1 VLTLPVIGPIAW
13 SGFEHRWLFLFGL
26 VPLALL
32 AVYVVA
38 QIRRRRR
45 LARFV
50 GVASGDAAALSRGV
64 RWRHVPL
71 AITLLGL
78 MLLTVALAGPTRD
91 VRIPRNRAVIMLVV
105 DVSQSMN
112 ATDVDPTRLAAA
124 QKAAKQFA
132 ANLTRGINLGLVA
145 FAGNS
150 TLLVAPNP
158 NHQDTVNAL
167 DKLQTADKTATG
179 EAIFTALQ
187 SISTVGVVL
196 GNDGNTP
203 PPPARI
209 VLLSDGDENV
219 PGNPDNPRGAYTAA
233 RSAKDQ
239 GVPISTIAFGTK
251 DGFVDLDNQ
260 RLPVPVGT
268 DTMTKIADLSGGQTY
283 TATNVAELNHD
294 YESVQNQIGY
304 QVLPGPAAD
313 GWLRL
318 AVFAATVAA
327 ILGLA
332 INRRLPARPSR
343 SSGRWP
349 SPASRTA
356 GTSSTC

>member
-1 VLTLPVIGPIAW
+1 MLTLPGIGVITWA
-13 SGFEHRWLFLFGL
+13 GFEHRWLFLFAL
-26 VPLALL
+26 VPIGLL
-32 AVYVVA
+32 VLYIAA

-50 GVASGDAAALSRGV
+50 GIAAGDSGSLARPV

-71 AITLLGL
+71 ALTLVGL
-78 MLLTVALAGPTRD
+78 ALLTVALAGPTRD
-91 VRIPRNRAVIMLVV
+91 IRIPRNRAVIMLVV

-132 ANLTRGINLGLVA
+132 GALTPGINLGLVA

-158 NHQDTVNAL
+158 NHQDTINAL
-167 DKLQTADKTATG
+167 GKLQTADKTATG

-187 SISTVGVVL
+187 SIETVGVVL
-196 GNDGNTP
+196 SSDGNTP

-251 DGFVDLDNQ
+251 GGYVDLDNQ
-260 RLPVPVGT
+260 RIPVPVGT
-268 DTMTKIADLSGGQTY
+268 DTMTKIAQLSGGQTY
-283 TATNVAELNHD
+283 TATNVDELNRS
-294 YESVQNQIGY
+294 YESVQEQIGY

-318 AVFAATVAA
+318 AVFAATIAA

-332 INRRLPARPSR
+332 INRRLPA
-343 SSGRWP
+343 
-349 SPASRTA
+349 
-356 GTSSTC
+356 

>member
-1 VLTLPVIGPIAW
+1 MVTLPVVGAITW
-13 SGFEHRWLFLFGL
+13 SGFEHRWLFLFAL

-32 AVYVVA
+32 VLYVVA
-38 QIRRRRR
+38 QVRRRQR

-50 GVASGDAAALSRGV
+50 GAASERAAAVARPV
-64 RWRHVPL
+64 RWRHVPIAL
-71 AITLLGL
+71 TLVALG
-78 MLLTVALAGPTRD
+78 LLTVALAGPTRD

-112 ATDVDPTRLAAA
+112 ATDVAPTRLAAA

-132 ANLTRGINLGLVA
+132 AHLTPGINLGLIA

-150 TLLVAPNP
+150 ALLVAPNP
-158 NHQDTVNAL
+158 NHQDTVTAL

-187 SISTVGVVL
+187 SIDTVGVVL
-196 GNDGNTP
+196 SNDGNTP

-251 DGFVDLDNQ
+251 DGYVDLANQ
-260 RLPVPVGT
+260 RLPDPVGT

-283 TATNVAELNHD
+283 TATNVDELNRD
-294 YESVQNQIGY
+294 YESVQAQIGY

-332 INRRLPARPSR
+332 INRRL
-343 SSGRWP
+343 
-349 SPASRTA
+349 TA
-356 GTSSTC
+356 

>member
-1 VLTLPVIGPIAW
+1 MTLPGVGPITW
-13 SGFEHRWLFLFGL
+13 SGFEHRWLFLFAL

-32 AVYVVA
+32 VLYVVA
-38 QIRRRRR
+38 QIRRRQR
-45 LARFV
+45 LARFI
-50 GVASGDAAALSRGV
+50 GAAPGRKTTVSRQL
-64 RWRHVPL
+64 RWRHVPIAL
-71 AITLLGL
+71 TLIGL
-78 MLLTVALAGPTRD
+78 VLLTVALAGPTRD

-112 ATDVDPTRLAAA
+112 ATDVEPTRLAAA

-132 ANLTRGINLGLVA
+132 AHLTPGINLGLIA

-150 TLLVAPNP
+150 NLLVAPNP
-158 NHQDTVNAL
+158 NHQDTITAL

-187 SISTVGVVL
+187 SIDTVGVVL
-196 GNDGNTP
+196 SNDGNTP

-219 PGNPDNPRGAYTAA
+219 PSNPDNPRGAYTAA

-251 DGFVDLDNQ
+251 DGYVDLNDQ

-268 DTMTKIADLSGGQTY
+268 DTMTKIAELSGGQTY
-283 TATNVAELNHD
+283 TATSVDELNRD
-294 YESVQNQIGY
+294 YESVQAQIGY

-318 AVFAATVAA
+318 AVFAATAAA

-332 INRRLPARPSR
+332 INRRLPA
-343 SSGRWP
+343 
-349 SPASRTA
+349 
-356 GTSSTC
+356 